1 MPSRPFPAPLA
12 PFILLMAGLAP
23 HVTTGQEVA
32 DPAALQ
38 HDVATRFAAGDYA
51 GVIGATEG
59 IEKALRAKPKDSD
72 FVPRMRLLAE
82 LLTRRAVA
90 QRRLGRLDAAEA
102 ALESAGKTLADKDVQ
117 RAVAM
122 FARTA
127 GERAAGAIVPL
138 ELTNLELV
146 DAQLDLVLALIE
158 AEPAASAQPASDAP
172 PPVARATKPAANESP
187 REGQAAADPAGR
199 KAKSRGDLRQV
210 FNALLFQSRGLRQ
223 GLDER
228 LAQADPALRS
238 SPAIL
243 ASVSAARPT
252 LHTARA
258 ALIMARTQSATPPP
272 AQPLQPGAGAGAA
285 AGAGAPRGA
294 AAPAEPAAA
303 LPTPPTGSAA
313 TQVDPVAILTEALDS
328 AVAAMAPALTAPDDD
343 ERPAGEA
350 AAALAL
356 ARSEAAFVRAPYLEW
371 RARAKTLAGDTAG
384 ARADIQAA
392 LADRAAAGQR
402 AHPDVVEALVIGG
415 EAALAEAEQT
425 KANGDL
431 AGSRAAFE
439 HAVAWLSRAREV
451 AAACPGGFDADAPLR
466 QRIDALLDTA
476 VESRQ
481 NTASTVATTDAVDAA
496 ARRAL
501 QALGKRPAQ
510 TTRPTAAVASP

>member
-1 MPSRPFPAPLA
+1 MPSRPFPVPLA

-158 AEPAASAQPASDAP
+158 AEPAASTQPASDAP

-258 ALIMARTQSATPPP
+258 ALIMARTHSATPPP
-272 AQPLQPGAGAGAA
+272 AQPLQPGG
-285 AGAGAPRGA
+285 GAGAPRGA

-313 TQVDPVAILTEALDS
+313 TQVDPVAVLTEALDS

-343 ERPAGEA
+343 ERPAAEA

>member
-1 MPSRPFPAPLA
+1 MPSRPFPVPLA

-59 IEKALRAKPKDSD
+59 IEKALRAKPKDPD

-90 QRRLGRLDAAEA
+90 EQRLGRLDAAEA

-146 DAQLDLVLALIE
+146 DAQLDLVLGLIE
-158 AEPAASAQPASDAP
+158 AEPAAATQPASDAP

-187 REGQAAADPAGR
+187 REGEVAADPAGR

-243 ASVSAARPT
+243 ASVSTARPT
-252 LHTARA
+252 LHAARA

-272 AQPLQPGAGAGAA
+272 AQPLQPGGA
-285 AGAGAPRGA
+285 AGAGASRGA

-303 LPTPPTGSAA
+303 RPTPPTGPAA
-313 TQVDPVAILTEALDS
+313 TQVDPVAVITEALDS
-328 AVAAMAPALTAPDDD
+328 AVAAMAPVLTTPDDD
-343 ERPAGEA
+343 ERPAAEA

-431 AGSRAAFE
+431 AGSRGAFE

-510 TTRPTAAVASP
+510 AARPTAAVASP